1 MKKLIFGLMMLLSLG
16 VTSHLFAQNGNGQQ
30 REQAMKSYLKDSLN
44 LADAQIDS
52 VSAIQAQYRPQM
64 RDIFMDQ
71 SASQS
76 DKQTKMQA
84 LQTQIEARYKSA
96 GLSSDVIQKMHDHQE
111 RMMAQ
116 MRSRMN
122 NGGGGQ

>member
-1 MKKLIFGLMMLLSLG
+1 MKKLIFGLMMLLLTG
-16 VTSHLFAQNGNGQQ
+16 ATSQLFAQNGNGQQ
-30 REQAMKSYLKDSLN
+30 RQQAMKAYLKDSLN

-52 VSAIQAQYRPQM
+52 VTAIQTQYRPQM

-84 LQTQIEARYKSA
+84 LQTQIEARYKAA
-96 GLSSDVIQKMHDHQE
+96 GLSDDVIQKMREHQD

-116 MRSRMN
+116 MRNRMN

>member
-1 MKKLIFGLMMLLSLG
+1 MMLLALG
-16 VTSHLFAQNGNGQQ
+16 ATSQLFAQNGNGQQ
-30 REQAMKSYLKDSLN
+30 RQQAMKSYLKDSLN
-44 LADAQIDS
+44 LSDVQIDS
-52 VSAIQAQYRPQM
+52 VTSIQTQYRPQM

-71 SASQS
+71 SASQT

-84 LQTQIEARYKSA
+84 LRTEMEARYKAA
-96 GLSSDVIQKMHDHQE
+96 GISDDVIQKMRDHDA

-116 MRSRMN
+116 RRMN